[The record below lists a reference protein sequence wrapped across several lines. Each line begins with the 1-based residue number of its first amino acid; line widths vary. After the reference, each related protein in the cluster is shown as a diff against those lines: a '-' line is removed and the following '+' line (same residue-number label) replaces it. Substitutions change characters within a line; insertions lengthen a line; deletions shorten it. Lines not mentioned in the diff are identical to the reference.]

1 VLNVAVMP
9 YHFGEVVVQ
18 HYNSV
23 LCLAKVAAA
32 SDSIMLFENEVY
44 SRMY

>member
-1 VLNVAVMP
+1 MP

-23 LCLAKVAAA
+23 LCLSKVAQA
-32 SDSIMLFENEVY
+32 SQSILLFENEVDA
-44 SRMY
+44 SS